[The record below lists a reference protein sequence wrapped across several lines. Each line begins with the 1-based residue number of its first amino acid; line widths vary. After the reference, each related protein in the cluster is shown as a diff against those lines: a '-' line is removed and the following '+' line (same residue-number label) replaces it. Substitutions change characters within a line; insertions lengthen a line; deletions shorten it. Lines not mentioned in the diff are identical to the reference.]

1 MVLPDHIYHSFAQ
14 AEQTIFCNEVDKFLL
29 KGIIR
34 LSLYEDGQGIS
45 PIFIRPKK
53 NGSHRLTFNLKRHNE
68 AVSYHH
74 FKMDTLQ
81 TAIKLMRPSCY
92 MTSIDLK
99 DAYYSIPIAPD
110 YRKYL
115 KFIWK
120 DKLYAFNSFPMGLS
134 SSPRIFTKLLKP
146 FFSALRSQFGHT
158 CLGYIDDSLYL
169 GESYLECEEATF
181 RTVQLLI
188 SLGFKIYPEKS
199 IVIPTQV
206 LDFLGFTLKLI
217 LMTVSLTDKKAYKI
231 LQLCQRFSKPGR

>member
-1 MVLPDHIYHSFAQ
+1 
-14 AEQTIFCNEVDKFLL
+14 
-29 KGIIR
+29 
-34 LSLYEDGQGIS
+34 
-45 PIFIRPKK
+45 
-53 NGSHRLTFNLKRHNE
+53 
-68 AVSYHH
+68 
-74 FKMDTLQ
+74 
-81 TAIKLMRPSCY
+81 

-120 DKLYAFNSFPMGLS
+120 DELYAFNSFPMGLS

-158 CLGYIDDSLYL
+158 CLGYIDDSSLYL
-169 GESYLECEEATF
+169 GESYLEREEATLYAVELF
-181 RTVQLLI
+181 I
-188 SLGFKIYPEKS
+188 SLGFIIHPEKS

-206 LDFLGFTLKLI
+206 LDFLGFTLNSI
-217 LMTVSLTDKKAYKI
+217 LMTVFLTDKKDDKI